1 MISGGPEITVEF
13 FVPKS
18 KLDRIALHPICK
30 ANNVTMETFFDE
42 TAADRKSEKKSFE
55 VLTFQNF
62 SAQA

>member
-1 MISGGPEITVEF
+1 M
-13 FVPKS
+13 PKS